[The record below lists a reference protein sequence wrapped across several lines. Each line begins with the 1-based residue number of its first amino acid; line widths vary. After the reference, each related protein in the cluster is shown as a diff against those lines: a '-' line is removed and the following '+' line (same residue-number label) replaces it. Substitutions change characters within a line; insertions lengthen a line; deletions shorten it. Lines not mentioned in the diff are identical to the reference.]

1 MTESLMKEILEFI
14 YTGHV
19 QILSEENAKELITA
33 ADYLF
38 LPNLK
43 KIAGRFLECSMTTS
57 NCISTYHFAETYR
70 CDELVTKAKTFIE
83 SNFAIVAKSEEFLNL
98 TSQEVEEWISSDEIT
113 VNGEDDI
120 FQVIVKWLEG
130 DESRKQES
138 FFQLFRHIRLLYMSR
153 NDVFNIILPHPLVK
167 DSTACTGLALGV
179 MKELTYGTEEC

>member
-43 KIAGRFLECSMTTS
+43 KIAGRFLEWSMTTS

-70 CDELVTKAKTFIE
+70 CDELVTKAQTFMIE
-83 SNFAIVAKSEEFLNL
+83 SNFAIVTKSEEFLNL
-98 TSQEVEEWISSDEIT
+98 TSQEVEEWISSDEI
-113 VNGEDDI
+113 VINAEEDI
-120 FQVIVKWLEG
+120 FG
-130 DESRKQES
+130 
-138 FFQLFRHIRLLYMSR
+138 
-153 NDVFNIILPHPLVK
+153 IILGWMAKRPK
-167 DSTACTGLALGV
+167 AENR
-179 MKELTYGTEEC
+179 KI